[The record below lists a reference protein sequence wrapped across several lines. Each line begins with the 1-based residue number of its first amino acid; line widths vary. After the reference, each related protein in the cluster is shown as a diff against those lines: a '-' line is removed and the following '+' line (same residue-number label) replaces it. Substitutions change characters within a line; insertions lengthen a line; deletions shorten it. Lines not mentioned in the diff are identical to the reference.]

1 MEFAS
6 RAKAYGQPAPLMP
19 GFRNTNRQRGT
30 TDKNFKQINLVA
42 LTPVTPPSGKVE
54 GEMDVEHRNH
64 ALEKE
69 KTVAPSG
76 EHIPRILNRSN
87 HNAVEVSSVA
97 GGCQRPTGWNGAMT
111 SWTMEGVLIFTGLLA
126 FGLLAER
133 PRKINVAESIADQWL
148 EQARLMS
155 ACLNQISGDISAIR
169 NLMEER
175 IYEHGLRDESR
186 RPAERT
192 GVTRISASGPTG
204 GFDGLDAELREWL
217 RTS

>member
-1 MEFAS
+1 
-6 RAKAYGQPAPLMP
+6 
-19 GFRNTNRQRGT
+19 
-30 TDKNFKQINLVA
+30 
-42 LTPVTPPSGKVE
+42 
-54 GEMDVEHRNH
+54 MDVEHRSH

-87 HNAVEVSSVA
+87 HNAEEVSSVA
-97 GGCQRPTGWNGAMT
+97 GGCQRPTRWNGAMT

-133 PRKINVAESIADQWL
+133 PRKINVTESIADQWL

-186 RPAERT
+186 RPDVKDRAERT
-192 GVTRISASGPTG
+192 GVTRISASGPRA